1 MARKVIN
8 LGTSPN
14 KGDGDPLR
22 IAMTKIN
29 DNFDE
34 LYNELGPQRDIVGVE
49 VRGADST
56 ILVDGIDGTVNLSG
70 TIKDNIIPRDNLAVN
85 IGDELKRFSKIYGS
99 VANPNSVLLVD
110 AENSK
115 INLDGTVKGDIIPD
129 DNEVYDIGS
138 ADNRFKD
145 LYLSG
150 NSIFLGDGKISVN
163 PVTGEFEFTGDVRQV
178 VVTQRDVV
186 GNFFAQDST
195 LVIDGATGEVKNLG
209 GESPEYYLDYNN
221 FTNTPSP
228 TLADIL
234 ANGGASAGTLEI
246 QNITGDGTGSITEFL
261 NISSTAG
268 GIISGYDTI
277 TGTASGD
284 ITGYNNI
291 IGNNLGDIG
300 GYVNVRARDNF
311 IVNNVSFGSTEVTQW
326 NEAYSWGDHGVEGY
340 ATITYVDDSV
350 ANVLSSQ
357 GFVTFWNNQFLQK
370 TTDNLAEGTNN
381 LYYTESRVRG
391 ILNDP
396 LERYA
401 SQAYVTT
408 AVNNLIGIA
417 PGDLNTLGEIAS
429 AIANDANYSTTINNA
444 LALKFNTAEF
454 STVFDQNLATKT
466 TTNLTEGGNL
476 YYTDQRVQSYL
487 TNNSYATQAYVTQS
501 VADLIDAAPATL
513 DTLNELAAALGDD
526 PNFATT
532 VTNSLAL
539 KLNAADFNDLFD
551 TRFGTKNS
559 SDIAEGANLYFT
571 TARVRSAINVIDS
584 GGDGSLVYNSQ
595 TGDITYTGPTALE
608 VRAHLSG
615 SGDIDYDS
623 ATGTI
628 SFNNST
634 GYLTQV
640 TANDFAGTAL
650 TTDQDVFEDTNDRLM
665 TAAAI
670 DDLIRARITVTAE
683 IDTLD
688 TVVKR
693 SNTTDSEVIV
703 AGLTTSTITAADS
716 SAIDF
721 GDTQLENVIIDF
733 GSYSG

>member
-1 MARKVIN
+1 MARKIIN

-49 VRGADST
+49 VRGEDST
-56 ILVDGIDGTVNLSG
+56 ILVNGIDSTVNLNG
-70 TIKDNIIPRDNLAVN
+70 TVKDNIVPQNNLENN

-99 VANPNSVLLVD
+99 IASPNSTLLVD
-110 AENSK
+110 AENSS
-115 INLDGTVKGDIIPD
+115 INLNGTVKGDIIPD
-129 DNEVYDIGS
+129 QTEVHDLGS
-138 ADNRFKD
+138 STRRFKD
-145 LYLSG
+145 LWLSG
-150 NSIFLGDGKISVN
+150 NTIYIGGGAISVN

-178 VVTQRDVV
+178 VVTQRDIV
-186 GNFFAQDST
+186 GNLFAQDST
-195 LVIDGATGEVKNLG
+195 LVVDGATGEVKNLG
-209 GESPEYYLDYNN
+209 GELPSYYLDYNN
-221 FTNTPSP
+221 FTNVPVL

-234 ANGGASAGTLEI
+234 ANGGAASSTLPI
-246 QNITGDGTGSITEFL
+246 QNVQGDTTGSITEFPT
-261 NISSTAG
+261 ISSTTG
-268 GIISGYDTI
+268 GTISGYDTLS
-277 TGTASGD
+277 GTASGD

-311 IVNNVSFGSTEVTQW
+311 IVNNVSFGSTNVTQW
-326 NEAYSWGDHGVEGY
+326 NTAYSWGDHSVENY
-340 ATITYVDDSV
+340 ATVTYVDNSV
-350 ANVLSSQ
+350 AQVLNSQ

-370 TTDNLAEGTNN
+370 TTDNLAEGVNN

-396 LERYA
+396 LDPYA

-429 AIANDANYSTTINNA
+429 AIANDANYSTTVNNA
-444 LALKFNTAEF
+444 LALKFNTADF
-454 STVFDQNLATKT
+454 ATTFDQNFATKT

-476 YYTDQRVQSYL
+476 YYTDARVQSYL
-487 TNNSYATQAYVTQS
+487 TNNSYATQAFVAQS
-501 VADLIDAAPATL
+501 VADLVDAAPATL

-532 VTNSLAL
+532 ITDAIAL

-551 TRFGTKNS
+551 TRFSTKNT
-559 SDIAEGANLYFT
+559 SDIPEGANLYFT
-571 TARVRSAINVIDS
+571 NARVRGAINIVDN
-584 GGDGSLVYNSQ
+584 GGDGSMVYNSG
-595 TGDITYTGPTALE
+595 TGVITYTGPTALE

-615 SGDIDYDS
+615 TGDIDYDS

-634 GYLTQV
+634 GYLTEV
-640 TANDFAGTAL
+640 TANDFTATAL
-650 TTDQDVFEDTNDRLM
+650 TTDQDAFEDTNDKLM

-688 TVVKR
+688 TVVSR
-693 SNTTDSEVIV
+693 GNTTNSEVIV

-716 SAIDF
+716 SSIDF
-721 GDTQLENVIIDF
+721 GDTQIENVIIDF